1 MRSAGGGVSSK
12 MLSAFNCRLLSTV
25 TPGRQRLVSR
35 PPPAVAALWSDDR
48 LTSEVLKPSKSS
60 SKRKAEHLR
69 SLARELVKLGP
80 RQLQAVSPVLETDA
94 ELLEAISTAK
104 GITPTNQGRK
114 RQEGLMACARSLTG
128 HKLKTWFMFW
138 SSEAHTDIVLKSSS
152 NAVEDSNHVKLKA
165 CLLHYRAMQV
175 DICSHLLQIKTASQI
190 SSAES
195 IMLNCC

>member
-1 MRSAGGGVSSK
+1 MRSAGGVVSNK
-12 MLSAFNCRLLSTV
+12 MFRAFNCRLLSTA
-25 TPGRQRLVSR
+25 TPGRQRVGSR
-35 PPPAVAALWSDDR
+35 PPPAIAALWSDDR

-114 RQEGLMACARSLTG
+114 RQEGYIGKLLMSL
-128 HKLKTWFMFW
+128 
-138 SSEAHTDIVLKSSS
+138 SSEQQEEIDRQLNGMRKKS
-152 NAVEDSNHVKLKA
+152 N
-165 CLLHYRAMQV
+165 R
-175 DICSHLLQIKTASQI
+175 T
-190 SSAES
+190 
-195 IMLNCC
+195 

>member
-114 RQEGLMACARSLTG
+114 RQEGYIGKLLMSL
-128 HKLKTWFMFW
+128 
-138 SSEAHTDIVLKSSS
+138 SSEQQEEIDRQLNGMRKKS
-152 NAVEDSNHVKLKA
+152 D
-165 CLLHYRAMQV
+165 R
-175 DICSHLLQIKTASQI
+175 T
-190 SSAES
+190 
-195 IMLNCC
+195 